1 MALDWLAA
9 SVLEH
14 DAVLVTVAS
23 TSGSVPRDAGAK
35 MLVTRTAQFDTI
47 GGGHLELK
55 AADIA
60 RTLLARPSAG
70 GGETTHAAHA
80 AHQSPFAPVLQR
92 MALGPSLGQCCGGVV
107 HLLFEVI
114 TPARRA
120 HLRRLQQRAL
130 ARLDSWRVVALDSAC
145 AGWVL
150 DADGGTLPAPDLSPD
165 LAADLQK
172 PATLPASL
180 PPPANASCQ
189 IVQDASGQRYLLD
202 PCPAWRAR
210 LFLFG
215 AGHVASH
222 LVHALAHLPCFVTW
236 VDERADLFPP
246 QISAN
251 VQIEVSDLA
260 TSLIRQ
266 APSGCAFL
274 VMTHSHTLDQDLVE
288 AVLQRDSLWLGLIG
302 SHSKRAQFESRLRQ
316 RGIDQ
321 QRLAHMVS
329 PIGVPG
335 ITSKLP
341 AVIAASVC
349 AQLLQ
354 VWQQA
359 GQLDSGTACAP

>member
-9 SVLEH
+9 GVLEH
-14 DAVLVTVAS
+14 EAVLVTVAS
-23 TSGSVPRDAGAK
+23 ASGSVPRDAGAK
-35 MLVTRTAQFDTI
+35 MLVTQTAQFDTI

-60 RTLLARPSAG
+60 RTLLAQAG
-70 GGETTHAAHA
+70 GGATSGTAPPPAG
-80 AHQSPFAPVLQR
+80 APVLQR

-120 HLRRLQQRAL
+120 HLRLLQQRLL
-130 ARLDSWRVVALDSAC
+130 ARQDSWRVVALDAAC

-150 DADGGTLPAPDLSPD
+150 DADGGTLPAPDL
-165 LAADLQK
+165 AADLQK
-172 PATLPASL
+172 PASL
-180 PPPANASCQ
+180 PPLANASCHM
-189 IVQDASGQRYLLD
+189 VQDASGQRYLLD

-236 VDERADLFPP
+236 VDERAELFPP
-246 QISAN
+246 QVSAN

-274 VMTHSHTLDQDLVE
+274 VMTHSHSLDQDLVE

-316 RGIDQ
+316 RGMAE